1 MHAAS
6 SSHTMLGLEQQLDL
20 LNEGADIASR
30 NLERLVSTQFDGY
43 RDWLRAVGDTT
54 HPHPVEQHFDHGLQ
68 LGCALWVAQVSAITD
83 AMQLVERAVADQHRQ
98 MLGRLGAPA
107 GQADQPLKQALCLSG
122 CSYDALSKATRQVAN
137 FASNRFAAAAV
148 SAFQQARDKIS
159 ESV

>member
-1 MHAAS
+1 MHAVSTSTAL
-6 SSHTMLGLEQQLDL
+6 LGLEQQLDL

-43 RDWLRAVGDTT
+43 RDWLRTVSDTT
-54 HPHPVEQHFDHGLQ
+54 SPHPVERQLDHSLQ

-98 MLGRLGAPA
+98 LLGKLGAPSGA
-107 GQADQPLKQALCLSG
+107 VDQPLKQALCLSG